1 MIDDAN
7 QDEFT
12 DAHAVVDA
20 LLQERLG
27 GELPHDLATAVATR
41 RLRGEGRAAAR
52 ACTVAAR
59 PAASGQR
66 WLVAAI
72 MLLAIGA
79 IVGAQWWRRAEATG
93 GATAPTLPVTAPVQ
107 DPQPAGEN
115 GVLQLR
121 VLDDHGAPVP
131 SFTLTMLRVFDAA
144 KSQYGGVPEAPER
157 QVRLADFTGD
167 YLHVTGLPEG
177 KLAVLVKA
185 DDYAGTL
192 STPFVMP
199 KADQPGPVVT
209 VQLTLGS
216 ELTGVITDPAGKP
229 VADAEVRTVAS
240 AMIGLPAGSMFAK
253 MSEMMPKVATRA
265 TVRTDGEGRF
275 RLRRLTPGSYGV
287 VIEHPDFCRF
297 EQKDVA
303 IAAAPTKLDFTLA
316 HGTRISGT
324 LHSDGEAVA
333 DVDVTLQVAE
343 ALPQPGDNRATFPPT
358 WIARTDAQGHFA
370 FAVCIPP
377 GKYRMSSTGKV
388 TGKEAPFDLMR
399 RAKSSEVEFV
409 VEPGKKELE
418 QAMTVQ

>member
-27 GELPHDLATAVATR
+27 GELPHDLATAIATR
-41 RLRGEGRAAAR
+41 RLRGEGKAAAR

-79 IVGAQWWRRAEATG
+79 VVGAQWWRRAEATA
-93 GATAPTLPVTAPVQ
+93 GATAPTLPVTAPEQ

-144 KSQYGGVPEAPER
+144 PGRYGRVPEVPDR
-157 QVRLADFTGD
+157 TVRFYDDAGGFVRVRD
-167 YLHVTGLPEG
+167 LPAG
-177 KLAVLVKA
+177 RYAVRVQS

-192 STPFVMP
+192 SEPFTMP
-199 KADQPGPVVT
+199 AADQPGPVIT
-209 VQLTLGS
+209 VRLTLGS
-216 ELTGVITDPAGKP
+216 ELAGIVTGPGGKP
-229 VADAEVRTVAS
+229 VAGAEVRTVDS
-240 AMIGLPAGSMFAK
+240 AMIGTPPGSLFAK
-253 MSEMMPKVATRA
+253 LREAMPVVVTQTSA
-265 TVRTDGEGRF
+265 RTDAEGRY
-275 RLRRLTPGSYGV
+275 RLRRLSKGSYGLV
-287 VIEHPDFCRF
+287 VDHPDFCRF
-297 EQKDVA
+297 ERKDLAIPADPAKLDVA
-303 IAAAPTKLDFTLA
+303 LA
-316 HGTRISGT
+316 DGTRISGT
-324 LHSDGEAVA
+324 LRDGDGPVA
-333 DVDVTLQVAE
+333 DVDVTLMLAGEPTVTG
-343 ALPQPGDNRATFPPT
+343 PISFPPT
-358 WIARTDAQGHFA
+358 WIARTDAQGRFT
-370 FAVCIPP
+370 FAVRIPP

-418 QAMTVQ
+418 QAMTIQQ